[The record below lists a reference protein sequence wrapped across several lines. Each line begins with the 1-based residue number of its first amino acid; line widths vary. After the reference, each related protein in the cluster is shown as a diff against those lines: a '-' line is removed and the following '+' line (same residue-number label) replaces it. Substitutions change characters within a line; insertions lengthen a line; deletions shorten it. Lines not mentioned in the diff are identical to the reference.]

1 MHKYHASA
9 SFPYTT
15 LSWWETFHVSGHH
28 VFVTSLNK
36 SIKVFFCVS
45 AVNCPV
51 QVKIKL
57 TTSSERP
64 SPRTNKLC
72 ATKLF
77 KTKDIVQTRNATKT
91 LLMKEVKSS
100 WLDQQWRWIAH
111 KSPGTTTTLQL
122 FLKNYSSI
130 LPGLGLVWFRVKTHY
145 SKKEKEKKKER
156 KKNSIHPYTSFV
168 KVIKS
173 SWKIKPLDFFW
184 SITAGYSVENNEI
197 FQRYVQCSE
206 YGNIIAM

>member
-91 LLMKEVKSS
+91 PHERSEKFLTWPAMKVNSAQVTWDNDHTSALPEKLLQHFTWLGSS
-100 WLDQQWRWIAH
+100 
-111 KSPGTTTTLQL
+111 
-122 FLKNYSSI
+122 
-130 LPGLGLVWFRVKTHY
+130 LV
-145 SKKEKEKKKER
+145 
-156 KKNSIHPYTSFV
+156 
-168 KVIKS
+168 
-173 SWKIKPLDFFW
+173 
-184 SITAGYSVENNEI
+184 
-197 FQRYVQCSE
+197 
-206 YGNIIAM
+206 